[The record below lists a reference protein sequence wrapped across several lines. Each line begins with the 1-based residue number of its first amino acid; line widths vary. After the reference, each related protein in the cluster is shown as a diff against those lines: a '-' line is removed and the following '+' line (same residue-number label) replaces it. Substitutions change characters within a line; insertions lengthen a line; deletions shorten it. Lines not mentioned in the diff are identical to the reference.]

1 MVVGGPARVAAG
13 LEEIL
18 RVTEADEL
26 ILVSDA
32 YERADRLR
40 SYELIAQAR
49 SEAAP

>member
-1 MVVGGPARVAAG
+1 MVVGGPERVAAG

-26 ILVSDA
+26 IIASDA

-40 SYELIAQAR
+40 SYEIIAR
-49 SEAAP
+49 AAGKCP